1 MRCPEANCSSRHEE
15 ALNNELS
22 SDYNPAAM
30 KPQFRIGQ
38 IVCLKADSNRRGP
51 VIEMLPS
58 LAGRIRYRV
67 FHSPGEVREYLE
79 EQLLPLQSDTATPTK
94 SNVLSS
100 ETFLGSAEFVAR
112 LTACRLAN
120 PLTDNL
126 YALHAARIRFIPFQF
141 KPLLRLLRSDRPRL
155 LIADEVGVGKTIEA
169 GLILKELQ
177 SRQRLDNVVVV
188 CPKALVKKWRAE
200 MRRFDEDFHPLNADL
215 LRYCL
220 REAHLDGAW
229 PAKYSRAIVHLELFR
244 NPDYLFGTQG
254 RNPRPGLATLAP
266 FAQFSLAIFDEAH
279 HLRNTDTNSH
289 QLARF
294 ICDNSE
300 AALFLS
306 ATPVQLGSRN
316 LFALLNLLRPDL
328 FPDEAVFNEM
338 LAPNRHLNQAMR
350 HVRSQRPDTSWRQE
364 ATQALVQA
372 AATPWGVRAF
382 DSDPRLLETMR
393 MLAAPQLPTEADR
406 VRCLRDLEEIHTL
419 AHVMNRTRRR
429 DIGRFT
435 IREPHTVNV
444 RFTPAQEAFYRDLIQ
459 FRCEVLLLR
468 YDPLVIRL
476 IIDMLERQA
485 SSCLPA
491 LVPTLDA
498 FLETGRFSAA
508 RLTDADEDDDDFELP
523 EAIRQHAQRLRQ
535 LAAQLPAED
544 PKLDALLHIARTTR
558 ESSGP
563 RKLLVFSFFLHTL
576 HYLAGKLR
584 VGGYR
589 VGVVTGQV
597 EDEERERLRDCFR
610 KPSTDENA
618 LDILLSSEV
627 GCEGLDYEFCDCM
640 VNYDIPWNPM
650 RLEQRIGRI
659 DRFGQQSEKVLIFNF
674 VTPGTVE
681 ERIFFRCFDRLG
693 IFRDTIGDCEE
704 VLGEQAVM
712 EQLLEVARN
721 PKLTPEQADEKARQI
736 SDNAVRLVE
745 EQRRLEAEGG
755 SLLGLDQALTDEVTD
770 IDAQGRFVSPD
781 ELRALIAFFVEQ
793 PDCGGKLEPDKQ
805 TPGLF
810 RLRLNQQAR
819 TLLANQLR
827 DWQPTDRPLTE
838 FRRWLDGS
846 EPYLAVTFNQQLA
859 LERRELPFITPVH
872 PLARLATE
880 HLKQRAKPLA
890 AHLSVQIADVHAGTY
905 VFACELW
912 ETISI
917 RPEIRLVNF
926 AWSMSERRLAPDVAE
941 RLLGLLKQTKS
952 LNAPISLLAKAA
964 DEALAALD
972 EETHR
977 QRDAALAELLADN
990 EQLVARKLASLDAYH
1005 QNRKARIERELSNA
1019 RDERII
1025 RMKTSEKMRAERDYV
1040 HRRQEIEGR
1049 RNADIVR
1056 ERVAVGIVEVQDVC

>member
-1 MRCPEANCSSRHEE
+1 MET
-15 ALNNELS
+15 
-22 SDYNPAAM
+22 
-30 KPQFRIGQ
+30 KFTVGQ
-38 IVCLKADSNRRGP
+38 IVCLTADPNRQGP
-51 VIEMLPS
+51 VIEVLPP
-58 LAGRIRYRV
+58 LAGRICYRV
-67 FHSPGEVREYLE
+67 FHSPGEIREYSE
-79 EQLLPLQSDTATPTK
+79 EQLSSVQSSPTTLMD
-94 SNVLSS
+94 SGVLSYDS
-100 ETFLGSAEFVAR
+100 CLGSDEFLAR

-126 YALHAARIRFIPFQF
+126 YALHAARIKFIPFQF
-141 KPLLRLLRSDRPRL
+141 KPLLKLLRSDHPRL

-188 CPKALVKKWRAE
+188 CPKALVTKWHAE

-220 REAHLDGAW
+220 REAHLGGAW

-254 RNPRPGLATLAP
+254 HNPRPGLATLEP
-266 FAQFSLAIFDEAH
+266 PAQFSLAIFDEAH

-294 ICDNSE
+294 ICGNSE
-300 AALFLS
+300 TVLFLS

-316 LFALLNLLRPDL
+316 LFALLNLLDPD
-328 FPDEAVFNEM
+328 FFADEAVFNEM
-338 LAPNRHLNQAMR
+338 VAPNRHLNQAMR
-350 HVRSQRPDTSWRQE
+350 HVRSQWPDTSWRRDARQS
-364 ATQALVQA
+364 LLQA
-372 AATPWGVRAF
+372 AATPWGVRALAA
-382 DSDPRLLETMR
+382 DARLLESMR
-393 MLAAPQLPTEADR
+393 MLATPQSPTEADR

-444 RFTPAQEAFYRDLIQ
+444 QFTPAQEAFYRELIQ
-459 FRCEVLLLR
+459 FRCDFLRLR

-491 LVPTLDA
+491 LIPMLDV
-498 FLETGRFSAA
+498 FLETGRFSAT
-508 RLTDADEDDDDFELP
+508 RLTDADDDDDDDDDVELP

-535 LAAQLPAED
+535 LAAQLPSED
-544 PKLDALLHIARTTR
+544 PKLDALRHIARSTR
-558 ESSGP
+558 ESGGP
-563 RKLLVFSFFLHTL
+563 GKLLVFSFFLHTL
-576 HYLAGKLR
+576 HYLADKLR
-584 VGGYR
+584 ADGYR

-597 EDEERERLRDCFR
+597 EDEERERLRERFR
-610 KPSTDENA
+610 KPSADPDA
-618 LDILLSSEV
+618 LDIFFSSEV
-627 GCEGLDYEFCDCM
+627 GCEGLDYEFCDRM

-659 DRFGQQSEKVLIFNF
+659 DRFGQQSQKVLIFNF

-704 VLGEQAVM
+704 VLDEQAVM

-721 PKLTPEQADEKARQI
+721 PNLTPEQADEKARQI
-736 SDNAVRLVE
+736 SDNAFRLIE
-745 EQRRLEAEGG
+745 EQRHLEAEGG
-755 SLLGLDQALTDEVTD
+755 SLLGLDQALTEEVTD
-770 IDAQGRFVSPD
+770 IDVQGRFVSPD
-781 ELRALIAFFVEQ
+781 ELRALITFFVEQ

-819 TLLANQLR
+819 ASLANQLR
-827 DWQPTDRPLTE
+827 NWQPTDRSLTK
-838 FRRWLDGS
+838 FRRWLDGGD
-846 EPYLAVTFNQQLA
+846 PNLAVTFSQQLA

-880 HLKQRAKPLA
+880 HLKQRTKPLA
-890 AHLSVQIADVHAGTY
+890 AHLSVQIADVRAGSY
-905 VFACELW
+905 VFVSELW

-917 RPEIRLVNF
+917 RPEIRLVSV
-926 AWSMSERRLAPDVAE
+926 AWSLSERRLAPDMSD
-941 RLLGLLKQTKS
+941 RLLGLLKQAQS
-952 LNAPISLLAKAA
+952 SNAPVALPANAA
-964 DEALAALD
+964 DEALTALD

-977 QRDAALAELLADN
+977 QRDAALAELPARN
-990 EQLVARKLASLDAYH
+990 EQMVTRKLASLDAH
-1005 QNRKARIERELSNA
+1005 QQNRLARIERELSTA
-1019 RDERII
+1019 REERII
-1025 RMKTSEKMRAERDYV
+1025 RMKTSEKTRAERDYV
-1040 HRRQEIEGR
+1040 SRREEIEKR

-1056 ERVAVGIVEVQDVC
+1056 ERVAVGILEVTHA

>member
-1 MRCPEANCSSRHEE
+1 M
-15 ALNNELS
+15 
-22 SDYNPAAM
+22 D
-30 KPQFRIGQ
+30 PQFSIGQ
-38 IVCLKADSNRRGP
+38 IVSLKADSIRQGP
-51 VIEMLPS
+51 VIEVLPL

-67 FHSPGEVREYLE
+67 FHSPGEIREYSE
-79 EQLLPLQSDTATPTK
+79 EQLSPFQSSQTPQASRGMLPFDSL
-94 SNVLSS
+94 LSAD
-100 ETFLGSAEFVAR
+100 EFLAR

-126 YALHAARIRFIPFQF
+126 YALHAARIKFIPFQF

-177 SRQRLDNVVVV
+177 SRQRLDNVVIV
-188 CPKALVKKWRAE
+188 CPKALVTKWRAE
-200 MRRFDEDFHPLNADL
+200 MRRFDEDFHPLTSET

-220 REAHLDGAW
+220 REASLDGAW
-229 PAKYSRAIVHLELFR
+229 PVKYARAIVHLELFR
-244 NPDYLFGTQG
+244 NPDYLLGTQG
-254 RNPRPGLATLAP
+254 RNPRPGLATLSP
-266 FAQFSLAIFDEAH
+266 PAQFSLAIFDEAH

-328 FPDEAVFNEM
+328 FPDESVFNEM
-338 LAPNRHLNQAMR
+338 VAPNRHLNQAMR
-350 HVRSQRPDTSWRQE
+350 HVRSRRPDSSWRHD
-364 ATQALVQA
+364 ATQSLVQA
-372 AATPWGVRAF
+372 AATPWGVRVLAT
-382 DSDPRLLETMR
+382 DPRLLESKR

-406 VRCLRDLEEIHTL
+406 VRCLRDLEEVHTL

-444 RFTPAQEAFYRDLIQ
+444 RFTPAQEAFYRELIQ

-468 YDPLVIRL
+468 YDPFVIRL

-498 FLETGRFSAA
+498 FLETGRFSTA
-508 RLTDADEDDDDFELP
+508 RLTDADESEDDFELP
-523 EAIRQHAQRLRQ
+523 EAIREHAQRLRQ
-535 LAAQLPAED
+535 LAAQLAPDD
-544 PKLDALLHIARTTR
+544 PKCDALLHIARTTR
-558 ESSGP
+558 ESGGP
-563 RKLLVFSFFLHTL
+563 GKLLVFSFFLHTL
-576 HYLAGKLR
+576 HYLARKLLAEGHR
-584 VGGYR
+584 VA
-589 VGVVTGQV
+589 VVTGQV
-597 EDEERERLRDCFR
+597 DEEERERLRDRFR
-610 KPSTDENA
+610 KPSANPDA

-627 GCEGLDYEFCDCM
+627 GCEGLDYEFCDCL

-659 DRFGQQSEKVLIFNF
+659 DRFGQQSEKVFIFNF

-681 ERIFFRCFDRLG
+681 ERIFFRCFERLG

-704 VLGEQAVM
+704 VLGEQSVM

-721 PKLTPEQADEKARQI
+721 PKLSPEQAEEKARQI
-736 SDNAVRLVE
+736 ADNAVRLVE
-745 EQRRLEAEGG
+745 EQRRLETDGG
-755 SLLGLDQALTDEVTD
+755 SLLGLDQSLTDEVTD
-770 IDAQGRFVSPD
+770 IDTQGRFVSPD
-781 ELRALIAFFVEQ
+781 ELRALISFFVEQ
-793 PDCGGKLEPDKQ
+793 PECGGKLEPDKQ
-805 TPGLF
+805 APGLF

-819 TLLANQLR
+819 ASLASQLR
-827 DWQPTDRPLTE
+827 DWQPTDRSLTE

-846 EPYLAVTFNQQLA
+846 EPHLSVTFSQQVA
-859 LERRELPFITPVH
+859 LERRDLPFITPVH
-872 PLARLATE
+872 PVARLATE
-880 HLKQRAKPLA
+880 HLKQRTNPLV
-890 AHLSVQIADVHAGTY
+890 AHLSTQAADTRAGTY

-912 ETISI
+912 ETIAI
-917 RPEIRLVNF
+917 RPEIRLVSF
-926 AWSMSERRLAPDVAE
+926 AWSANGQNLAPDVSG
-941 RLLGLLKQTKS
+941 RLLGLLKHTQSSCASAS
-952 LNAPISLLAKAA
+952 LPANTAKK
-964 DEALAALD
+964 ALAALD

-977 QRDAALAELLADN
+977 QRDAALAELRTRND
-990 EQLVARKLASLDAYH
+990 QLVTRKLASLDAYQ
-1005 QNRKARIERELSNA
+1005 QNRLARIERELSTA

-1025 RMKTSEKMRAERDYV
+1025 RMKTSERTRAERDYTA
-1040 HRRQEIEGR
+1040 RRQEIEQR

-1056 ERVAVGIVEVQDVC
+1056 ERIAVGILEVQNVG

>member
-1 MRCPEANCSSRHEE
+1 MN
-15 ALNNELS
+15 
-22 SDYNPAAM
+22 
-30 KPQFRIGQ
+30 PQFSIGQ
-38 IVCLKADSNRRGP
+38 IVCLKADPTRQGP
-51 VIEMLPS
+51 VIEILPL

-67 FHSPGEVREYLE
+67 FHSPGEIREYSE
-79 EQLLPLQSDTATPTK
+79 EQLSPFQSSQTTLGG
-94 SNVLSS
+94 NGVLSFDS
-100 ETFLGSAEFVAR
+100 FLCADEFLAR

-126 YALHAARIRFIPFQF
+126 YALHAARIKFIPFQF
-141 KPLLRLLRSDRPRL
+141 KPLLRLLRSARPRL

-188 CPKALVKKWRAE
+188 CPKALVTKWRAE
-200 MRRFDEDFHPLNADL
+200 MRRFDEDFHPLTAET

-220 REAHLDGAW
+220 HETHLDGAW

-254 RNPRPGLATLAP
+254 RNPRPGLATLSP
-266 FAQFSLAIFDEAH
+266 PAQFSLAIFDEAH
-279 HLRNTDTNSH
+279 HLRNTVTNSH

-328 FPDEAVFNEM
+328 FPDESVFNEM
-338 LAPNRHLNQAMR
+338 VAPNRHLNQAMR
-350 HVRSQRPDTSWRQE
+350 HVRSRRPDTSWRQD
-364 ATQALVQA
+364 AIQSLAQA
-372 AATPWGVRAF
+372 AATPWGVRALAA
-382 DSDPRLLETMR
+382 DPRLLESMR

-406 VRCLRDLEEIHTL
+406 VRCLRDLEEVHTL

-444 RFTPAQEAFYRDLIQ
+444 RFTPAQEAFYRELIQ

-468 YDPLVIRL
+468 YDPFVIRL

-523 EAIRQHAQRLRQ
+523 EAIRAHAQRLRQ
-535 LAAQLPAED
+535 LAAQLTPDD
-544 PKLDALLHIARTTR
+544 PKCDALLHIALTTR
-558 ESSGP
+558 ESGGP
-563 RKLLVFSFFLHTL
+563 GKLLVFSFFLHTL

-584 VGGYR
+584 PGGYR

-597 EDEERERLRDCFR
+597 EEEERERLRDRFR
-610 KPSTDENA
+610 KPSADPDA

-627 GCEGLDYEFCDCM
+627 GCEGLDYEFCDCL

-681 ERIFFRCFDRLG
+681 ERIFFRCFERLG

-721 PKLTPEQADEKARQI
+721 PKLTPEQAEEKARQI
-736 SDNAVRLVE
+736 ADNAVRLVE

-755 SLLGLDQALTDEVTD
+755 SLLGLDQSLTDEVAD

-781 ELRALIAFFVEQ
+781 ELRVLIGFFVEQ

-805 TPGLF
+805 APGLF

-819 TLLANQLR
+819 ALLANQLR
-827 DWQPTDRPLTE
+827 EWQPTDRSLTE
-838 FRRWLDGS
+838 FRRWLDGG
-846 EPYLAVTFNQQLA
+846 EPHLSITFSQQIA

-880 HLKQRAKPLA
+880 HLKQRTKPLA
-890 AHLSVQIADVHAGTY
+890 AHLSVQTADVRAGTY

-912 ETISI
+912 ETIAI
-917 RPEIRLVNF
+917 RPEIRLVSF
-926 AWSMSERRLAPDVAE
+926 AWRVSDRNLAPEVSA
-941 RLLGLLKQTKS
+941 RLLGLLKQTQS
-952 LNAPISLLAKAA
+952 SSAPVSLLANAA
-964 DEALAALD
+964 GEALAALD

-977 QRDAALAELLADN
+977 QRDVALAELLTRN
-990 EQLVARKLASLDAYH
+990 EQLVAHKLASLHAYH
-1005 QNRKARIERELSNA
+1005 QNRLTRIERELSTA
-1019 RDERII
+1019 SDERII
-1025 RMKTSEKMRAERDYV
+1025 RMKTSEKSGVERDYAA
-1040 HRRQEIEGR
+1040 RRQEIEQR

-1056 ERVAVGIVEVQDVC
+1056 ERVAVGILEVVHD

>member
-1 MRCPEANCSSRHEE
+1 METKFSV
-15 ALNNELS
+15 
-22 SDYNPAAM
+22 
-30 KPQFRIGQ
+30 GQ
-38 IVCLKADSNRRGP
+38 IVCLKADPNRQGP
-51 VIEMLPS
+51 VIEVLPP

-67 FHSPGEVREYLE
+67 FHSPGEIREYSE
-79 EQLLPLQSDTATPTK
+79 EQLSSVQSSPTTLMD
-94 SNVLSS
+94 SGVLSYDLC
-100 ETFLGSAEFVAR
+100 LGSDEFLAR

-126 YALHAARIRFIPFQF
+126 YALHAARIKFIPFQF
-141 KPLLRLLRSDRPRL
+141 KPLLKLLRSDRPRL

-188 CPKALVKKWRAE
+188 CPKALVTKWRAE
-200 MRRFDEDFHPLNADL
+200 MRRFDEDFHPLNAGQ
-215 LRYCL
+215 LRHCL
-220 REAHLDGAW
+220 SEAHLEGAW
-229 PAKYSRAIVHLELFR
+229 PAKYSRAIVHLELLR

-254 RNPRPGLATLAP
+254 HNPRPGLATLEPPAK
-266 FAQFSLAIFDEAH
+266 FSLAIFDEAH
-279 HLRNTDTNSH
+279 HLRNTETNSH
-289 QLARF
+289 RLARV

-300 AALFLS
+300 TVLFLS

-338 LAPNRHLNQAMR
+338 VAPNRHLIQAMR
-350 HVRSQRPDTSWRQE
+350 HVRSQRPDTSWRQD
-364 ATQALVQA
+364 ATQSLRQA
-372 AATPWGVRAF
+372 AATPWGVRALAA
-382 DSDPRLLETMR
+382 DARLLESIR
-393 MLAAPQLPTEADR
+393 MLATPQSPTEADR

-444 RFTPAQEAFYRDLIQ
+444 RFTPAQEVFYRELIQ
-459 FRCEVLLLR
+459 FRCDFLR
-468 YDPLVIRL
+468 LHYDPLVIRL

-491 LVPTLDA
+491 LIPMLDV
-498 FLETGRFSAA
+498 FLETGRFSAT
-508 RLTDADEDDDDFELP
+508 RLTDADDDDDDDVELP

-535 LAAQLPAED
+535 LAAQLPSED
-544 PKLDALLHIARTTR
+544 PKLDALRDIARSTL
-558 ESSGP
+558 ESGGP
-563 RKLLVFSFFLHTL
+563 GKLLVFSFFLHTL

-584 VGGYR
+584 ADGYR

-597 EDEERERLRDCFR
+597 EDEERERLRERFR
-610 KPSTDENA
+610 KPSADPDA
-618 LDILLSSEV
+618 LDILFSSEV
-627 GCEGLDYEFCDCM
+627 GCEGLDYEFCDRM

-721 PKLTPEQADEKARQI
+721 PNLTPEQADEKARQI
-736 SDNAVRLVE
+736 SDNAVRLIE

-755 SLLGLDQALTDEVTD
+755 SLLGLDQALTEEVTD
-770 IDAQGRFVSPD
+770 IDVQGRFVSPD
-781 ELRALIAFFVEQ
+781 ELRALITFFVEQ

-819 TLLANQLR
+819 ALLANQLR
-827 DWQPTDRPLTE
+827 NWQPTDRSLTE
-838 FRRWLDGS
+838 FRRWLDGG
-846 EPYLAVTFNQQLA
+846 EPNLAVTFSQQLA

-880 HLKQRAKPLA
+880 HLKQRTKPLA
-890 AHLSVQIADVHAGTY
+890 AHLSVQIADVRAGRY
-905 VFACELW
+905 VFISELW

-917 RPEIRLVNF
+917 RPEIRLVSF
-926 AWSMSERRLAPDVAE
+926 AWSLSERRLAPDMSD
-941 RLLGLLKQTKS
+941 RLLGLLKQAQS
-952 LNAPISLLAKAA
+952 SNAPVALPANAA

-977 QRDAALAELLADN
+977 QRDAALAELLARN
-990 EQLVARKLASLDAYH
+990 EQMVTRKLASLDAYQ
-1005 QNRKARIERELSNA
+1005 QNRLARIERELSTA

-1025 RMKTSEKMRAERDYV
+1025 RMKTSEKARAERDYGS
-1040 HRRQEIEGR
+1040 RREEIEKR

-1056 ERVAVGIVEVQDVC
+1056 KRVAVGFLEVTHA

>member
-1 MRCPEANCSSRHEE
+1 
-15 ALNNELS
+15 
-22 SDYNPAAM
+22 M
-30 KPQFRIGQ
+30 KPQFSVGQ
-38 IVCLKADSNRRGP
+38 IVCLKADPTRQGP
-51 VIEMLPS
+51 VIEMLS
-58 LAGRIRYRV
+58 RLAGRIRYRV
-67 FHSPGEVREYLE
+67 FHSPGEIREYSE
-79 EQLLPLQSDTATPTK
+79 EQLSQSHSGQTTPRDGGALC
-94 SNVLSS
+94 SDSL
-100 ETFLGSAEFVAR
+100 LGSEEFLAR

-126 YALHAARIRFIPFQF
+126 YALHAARIKFIPFQF
-141 KPLLRLLRSDRPRL
+141 KPLLRLLRADRSRL

-188 CPKALVKKWRAE
+188 CPKALVTKWRAE
-200 MRRFDEDFHPLNADL
+200 MRRFDEDFHPLTAET

-220 REAHLDGAW
+220 RETHLDGAW

-244 NPDYLFGTQG
+244 NPDYLFGTQD
-254 RNPRPGLATLAP
+254 RNPRPGLVTLEP
-266 FAQFSLAIFDEAH
+266 PAQFSLAIFDEAH

-300 AALFLS
+300 VVLFLS

-316 LFALLNLLRPDL
+316 LFSLLNLLRPDL
-328 FPDEAVFNEM
+328 FPNEAVFNEM
-338 LAPNRHLNQAMR
+338 VAPNRHLNQAMR
-350 HVRSQRPDTSWRQE
+350 HVRSQRPDTTWRQD
-364 ATQALVQA
+364 ATEALVQA
-372 AATPWGVRAF
+372 AATPWGVRAIAA
-382 DSDPRLLETMR
+382 DTRLLESMR
-393 MLAAPQLPTEADR
+393 MLAASQSPTEAER

-444 RFTPAQEAFYRDLIQ
+444 RFTPAQEAFYRELIQ

-491 LVPTLDA
+491 LLPTLDA
-498 FLETGRFSAA
+498 FLETGRFSGT
-508 RLTDADEDDDDFELP
+508 RLTDADEDDANFELP
-523 EAIRQHAQRLRQ
+523 ESIRQHAQQLRQ
-535 LAAQLPAED
+535 LAAQLPVED

-558 ESSGP
+558 ERGGP
-563 RKLLVFSFFLHTL
+563 GKLLVFSFFLHTL

-584 VGGYR
+584 ADGYR
-589 VGVVTGQV
+589 IGVVTGQV
-597 EDEERERLRDCFR
+597 EEVEREQLRDRFR
-610 KPSTDENA
+610 KPCTDENA
-618 LDILLSSEV
+618 LDILFSSEV

-721 PKLTPEQADEKARQI
+721 PKLTPEQADEKACQI
-736 SDNAVRLVE
+736 ADNAVRLVE

-781 ELRALIAFFVEQ
+781 ELRTLIAFFVEQ
-793 PDCGGKLEPDKQ
+793 PDCGGKLELDKQ

-819 TLLANQLR
+819 ALLANQLR
-827 DWQPTDRPLTE
+827 DWQPTDRSLTE
-838 FRRWLDGS
+838 LRRWLDGG
-846 EPYLAVTFNQQLA
+846 EPHLAVTFSQQLA

-872 PLARLATE
+872 SLARLATE
-880 HLKQRAKPLA
+880 HLKQRTKPLA
-890 AHLSVQIADVHAGTY
+890 AHLSLQAADVRAGTY

-912 ETISI
+912 ETIAI
-917 RPEIRLVNF
+917 RPEIRLVSF
-926 AWSMSERRLAPDVAE
+926 AWSVSERRLAPDVSD
-941 RLLGLLKQTKS
+941 RLLGLLKQTQSSKAPVS
-952 LNAPISLLAKAA
+952 LPVNAA
-964 DEALAALD
+964 DEALAAID

-977 QRDAALAELLADN
+977 KRDAALAELLARN
-990 EQLVARKLASLDAYH
+990 EQLVARKLASLDAYQ
-1005 QNRKARIERELSNA
+1005 QNRLARIERELATA

-1025 RMKTSEKMRAERDYV
+1025 RMKTSEKTRAERD
-1040 HRRQEIEGR
+1040 HAARRQEIEMR

-1056 ERVAVGIVEVQDVC
+1056 ERVAVGILEVTHA

>member
-1 MRCPEANCSSRHEE
+1 METKFSV
-15 ALNNELS
+15 
-22 SDYNPAAM
+22 
-30 KPQFRIGQ
+30 GQ
-38 IVCLKADSNRRGP
+38 IVCLKADPNRQGP
-51 VIEMLPS
+51 VIEVLPP

-67 FHSPGEVREYLE
+67 FHSPGEIREYSE
-79 EQLLPLQSDTATPTK
+79 EQLSSVQSSPTTLMD
-94 SNVLSS
+94 SGVLSYDLC
-100 ETFLGSAEFVAR
+100 LGSDEFLAR

-126 YALHAARIRFIPFQF
+126 YALHAARIKFIPFQF
-141 KPLLRLLRSDRPRL
+141 KPLLKLLHSDSPRL

-188 CPKALVKKWRAE
+188 CPKALVTKWRAE
-200 MRRFDEDFHPLNADL
+200 MRRFDEDFQLLNAGQ
-215 LRYCL
+215 LRHCL
-220 REAHLDGAW
+220 SEAHLEGAW
-229 PAKYSRAIVHLELFR
+229 PAKYSRAIVHLELLR

-254 RNPRPGLATLAP
+254 HNPRPGLATLEP
-266 FAQFSLAIFDEAH
+266 PAQFSLAIFDEAH
-279 HLRNTDTNSH
+279 HLRNTETNSH
-289 QLARF
+289 RLARV

-300 AALFLS
+300 TVLFLS

-338 LAPNRHLNQAMR
+338 VAPNRHLIQAMR
-350 HVRSQRPDTSWRQE
+350 HVRSQRPDTSWRQD
-364 ATQALVQA
+364 ATQSLRQA
-372 AATPWGVRAF
+372 AATPWGVRALAA
-382 DSDPRLLETMR
+382 DARLLESIR
-393 MLAAPQLPTEADR
+393 MLATPQSPTEADR

-444 RFTPAQEAFYRDLIQ
+444 RFTPAQEVFYRELIQ
-459 FRCEVLLLR
+459 FRCDFLR
-468 YDPLVIRL
+468 LHYGPLVIRL
-476 IIDMLERQA
+476 IIDTLERQA

-491 LVPTLDA
+491 LIPTLDA
-498 FLETGRFSAA
+498 FLKTGRFSAT
-508 RLTDADEDDDDFELP
+508 RLTDADEDDDDVELP

-535 LAAQLPAED
+535 LAAQLPSED
-544 PKLDALLHIARTTR
+544 PKLDALRHIARSTP
-558 ESSGP
+558 ESGGP
-563 RKLLVFSFFLHTL
+563 GKLLVFSFFLHTL

-584 VGGYR
+584 ADGYR

-597 EDEERERLRDCFR
+597 KDEERERLRERFR
-610 KPSTDENA
+610 KPSADPDA
-618 LDILLSSEV
+618 LDIFFSSEV
-627 GCEGLDYEFCDCM
+627 GCEGLDYEFCDRM

-721 PKLTPEQADEKARQI
+721 PNLTPEQADEKARQI
-736 SDNAVRLVE
+736 SDNAVRLIE

-755 SLLGLDQALTDEVTD
+755 SLLGLDQALTEEVTD
-770 IDAQGRFVSPD
+770 IDVQGRFVSPD
-781 ELRALIAFFVEQ
+781 ELRALITFFVEQ

-819 TLLANQLR
+819 ALLANQLR
-827 DWQPTDRPLTE
+827 NWQPTDRSLTE
-838 FRRWLDGS
+838 VRRWLDGG
-846 EPYLAVTFNQQLA
+846 EPNLAVTFSQQLA

-880 HLKQRAKPLA
+880 HLKQRTKPLA
-890 AHLSVQIADVHAGTY
+890 AHLSVQIADVRAGRY
-905 VFACELW
+905 VFVSELW

-917 RPEIRLVNF
+917 RPEIRLVSF
-926 AWSMSERRLAPDVAE
+926 AWSLSERRLAPDMSD
-941 RLLGLLKQTKS
+941 RLLGLLKQAQS
-952 LNAPISLLAKAA
+952 SNAPVALPANAA

-977 QRDAALAELLADN
+977 QRDAALAELLARN
-990 EQLVARKLASLDAYH
+990 EQMVTRKLASLDAYQ
-1005 QNRKARIERELSNA
+1005 QNRLARIERELSTA
-1019 RDERII
+1019 REERIN
-1025 RMKTSEKMRAERDYV
+1025 RMKTSEKARAERDYGS
-1040 HRRQEIEGR
+1040 RREEIEKR

-1056 ERVAVGIVEVQDVC
+1056 ERVAVGILEVTHG

>member
-1 MRCPEANCSSRHEE
+1 MQT
-15 ALNNELS
+15 
-22 SDYNPAAM
+22 
-30 KPQFRIGQ
+30 QFSVGH
-38 IVCLKADSNRRGP
+38 IVCLKADPKRQGP
-51 VIEMLPS
+51 VIEVLPPI
-58 LAGRIRYRV
+58 AERIRYRV
-67 FHSPGEVREYLE
+67 FHSPGEIREYSE
-79 EQLLPLQSDTATPTK
+79 EQLASVQSSPATLTN
-94 SNVLSS
+94 SSLLSCDS
-100 ETFLGSAEFVAR
+100 LLGSDEFSAR

-126 YALHAARIRFIPFQF
+126 YALHAARIKFIPFQF

-177 SRQRLDNVVVV
+177 SRQRLDNVLVV
-188 CPKALVKKWRAE
+188 CPKALVTKWRAE
-200 MRRFDEDFHPLNADL
+200 MRRFDEDFHPLTAET

-220 REAHLDGAW
+220 RETQLDGAW

-254 RNPRPGLATLAP
+254 RNARPGLATLEP
-266 FAQFSLAIFDEAH
+266 PAQFSLTIFDEAH

-338 LAPNRHLNQAMR
+338 AAPNRHLNQAMR
-350 HVRSQRPDTSWRQE
+350 HVRSQRPDNTWRQD

-372 AATPWGVRAF
+372 AITPWGVRALV
-382 DSDPRLLETMR
+382 SDPRLIESMR
-393 MLAAPQLPTEADR
+393 MLATPQLPAEADR

-444 RFTPAQEAFYRDLIQ
+444 QFTPAQEAFYRELIQ

-485 SSCLPA
+485 ASCLPA
-491 LVPTLDA
+491 LLPTLDA
-498 FLETGRFSAA
+498 FLETGRFSST
-508 RLTDADEDDDDFELP
+508 RLTDADEGEEEEGFELP
-523 EAIRQHAQRLRQ
+523 EAIRQHAQQLRR

-544 PKLDALLHIARTTR
+544 PKLDALLRIARTTR
-558 ESSGP
+558 ERGGP
-563 RKLLVFSFFLHTL
+563 GKLLVFSFFLHTL
-576 HYLAGKLR
+576 HYLAGKLLAD
-584 VGGYR
+584 GYR
-589 VGVVTGQV
+589 IGVVTGQV
-597 EDEERERLRDCFR
+597 EEEERERLRDRFR
-610 KPSTDENA
+610 KPSTDEHA

-627 GCEGLDYEFCDCM
+627 GCEGLDYEFCDSM
-640 VNYDIPWNPM
+640 INYDIPWNPM

-659 DRFGQQSEKVLIFNF
+659 DRFGQQSEKVFIFNF

-681 ERIFFRCFDRLG
+681 ERIFFRCFERLG

-712 EQLLEVARN
+712 QQLLEVARN
-721 PKLTPEQADEKARQI
+721 PSLTPEQADEKARQI

-755 SLLGLDQALTDEVTD
+755 SLLGLDHALTDEVTD
-770 IDAQGRFVSPD
+770 IDTQGRFVSPD

-819 TLLANQLR
+819 ALLVNQLR
-827 DWQPTDRPLTE
+827 NWQPTDRSLTE
-838 FRRWLDGS
+838 FRHWLDGG
-846 EPYLAVTFNQQLA
+846 EPHLAITFHQQLA

-880 HLKQRAKPLA
+880 HFKQRTKPLA
-890 AHLSVQIADVHAGTY
+890 ARLTVQTADVRVGTY
-905 VFACELW
+905 AFVCELW
-912 ETISI
+912 ETIAI
-917 RPEIRLVNF
+917 RPEIRLINF
-926 AWSMSERRLAPDVAE
+926 AWNANEQSLASDVSE
-941 RLLGLLKQTKS
+941 RLLGLLKLAQSST
-952 LNAPISLLAKAA
+952 APADLPANTA

-972 EETHR
+972 EEIHR
-977 QRDAALAELLADN
+977 QRDAALADMLADN
-990 EQLVARKLASLDAYH
+990 EQLVARKLASLDAYQ
-1005 QNRKARIERELSNA
+1005 QNRLARIERELSNSS
-1019 RDERII
+1019 DERII
-1025 RMKTSEKMRAERDYV
+1025 RMKTSEKTRAERD
-1040 HRRQEIEGR
+1040 HAARRQEIEMR

-1056 ERVAVGIVEVQDVC
+1056 ERIAVGILEVIHAD